1 MSLVTLRMGWRNLG
15 RNMKRTLLAV
25 GAIALGQLTLIVVN
39 SLMEGFFQDILE
51 TVTGP
56 MVGHIQIQH
65 ADWHD
70 ERAVDLYIDG
80 LTETRRAIEALP
92 GTIRVSPR
100 ILGFALA
107 ASGEKS
113 ESPAEAEPGV
123 IAGLDIEAETG
134 RGGLLEGL
142 ERNQWPES
150 GEVVVGTV
158 LATRLGV
165 REGQLIAVI
174 SQDADGFP
182 VSELYTIKA
191 IVDSKV
197 ELIKTL
203 GVVMPIEEAG
213 TLLVMPDQ
221 AHELAVYGY
230 DFQEA
235 DTLKAAITGIPTL
248 KSVSI
253 KTWREAVPEIVMVIN
268 VKKWFDLI
276 FLSIVFIAAAA
287 GIANTAM
294 MSTFERKHEFGM
306 LLAMGSRPRRI
317 INMVVIESVILGLIG
332 IVVGSI
338 IGIVIVM
345 ILSRTGFN
353 YAALGG
359 GDTDVAMSYKDISIS
374 LVIYPRLKLKQVIY
388 GLIAVTLTSVLASL
402 WPALI
407 AARLEPV
414 EAMHRT

>member
-15 RNMKRTLLAV
+15 RNRKRTLLAI
-25 GAIALGQLTLIVVN
+25 GAIALGQLTLITVN
-39 SLMEGFFQDILE
+39 SLMEGFFQNVLE

-56 MVGHIQIQH
+56 MVGHVQIQNPQ
-65 ADWHD
+65 WRE
-70 ERAVDLYIDG
+70 ERAVDLYVDR
-80 LTETRRAIEALP
+80 LTETRRAIEAIP
-92 GTIRVSPR
+92 GVVRVSPR
-100 ILGFALA
+100 IVAGALT

-113 ESPAEAEPGV
+113 DAPAEAEPGM
-123 IAGLDIEAETG
+123 IAGLDIALESG

-142 ERNQWPES
+142 DPSRWPGS

-165 REGQLIAVI
+165 QEGQLIAVI
-174 SQDADGFP
+174 GQDVDGFP

-191 IVDSKV
+191 IVDSNV
-197 ELIKTL
+197 ELVKTL

-213 TLLVMPDQ
+213 KLLVMPDQ

-230 DFQEA
+230 DFQESDA
-235 DTLKAAITGIPTL
+235 LKASIAKIPTL
-248 KSVSI
+248 AQASL
-253 KTWREAVPEIVMVIN
+253 KTWREAVPEIVLVIN

-306 LLAMGSRPRRI
+306 LLAVGSRPRRI
-317 INMVVIESVILGLIG
+317 IGMVIVESVILGLIG
-332 IVVGSI
+332 IAVGSF
-338 IGIVIVM
+338 IGVTLAT
-345 ILSRTGFN
+345 ILSHTGFN

-359 GDTDVAMSYKDISIS
+359 GEATGITYKDITIS
-374 LVIYPRLKLKQVIY
+374 LIIYPRLKMQHVVY
-388 GLIAVTLTSVLASL
+388 GLIAVTFTSVLASL
-402 WPALI
+402 WPALL

-414 EAMHRT
+414 EAMRT